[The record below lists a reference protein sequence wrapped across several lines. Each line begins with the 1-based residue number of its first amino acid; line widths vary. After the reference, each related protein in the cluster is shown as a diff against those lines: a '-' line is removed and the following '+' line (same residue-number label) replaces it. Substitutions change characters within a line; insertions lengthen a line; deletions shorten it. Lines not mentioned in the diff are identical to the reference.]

1 MLDHADIRIDV
12 IESKKK
18 IFAHVTLKGRRPVK
32 SLQVKNA
39 LLRLGHDVG
48 TTKVGTTITEGKG
61 LFVFDIGDGIVKQ
74 KSLREKAVEN
84 FKPEELNQVDLV
96 LSHAGSD
103 PELAPEEITDPE
115 LAPEAELAAAK
126 APTPKPKTTTRTRKP
141 STRTRKPRVKKTP
154 TNNNSNQ

>member
-115 LAPEAELAAAK
+115 LAAAK